1 MYYQS
6 MNDFPEAEHLALFAP
21 LQNDK
26 SPFKCVTIFT
36 VYIVIDL
43 WFHWG
48 QMLMTRFSITWV
60 GKGNIPLL

>member
-43 WFHWG
+43 
-48 QMLMTRFSITWV
+48 
-60 GKGNIPLL
+60 